1 MSIEAYMMRTPM
13 VKKSV
18 DHLHPCMQSSRLIRK
33 KIVHVIAMLEAYVQ
47 KHSVEVHWVQHVVDG
62 GVGQHN
68 TVN

>member
-1 MSIEAYMMRTPM
+1 
-13 VKKSV
+13 
-18 DHLHPCMQSSRLIRK
+18 MQSSRLIRK